1 MPEEAQV
8 RVVLY
13 SPNHLF
19 RRGLARLMAPYAEV
33 ETADSL
39 ETLVDAASQEPVDTL
54 IIDQK
59 GWEEVGADSRWSSL
73 FSLFLVPDIQVVFV
87 NLESQMVH
95 MVRAQYMAYTTA
107 EEFLRLVLG

>member
-1 MPEEAQV
+1 M
-8 RVVLY
+8 RVMLY

-19 RRGLARLMAPYAEV
+19 RRGLHRLMAPYAEV

-39 ETLVDAASQEPVDTL
+39 ENLVDAASQEAVDAL
-54 IIDQK
+54 IIDRDVWDEA
-59 GWEEVGADSRWSSL
+59 GEDSRWGTL
-73 FSLFLVPDIQVVFV
+73 FSLLLVPDIQVVFV

-95 MVRAQYMAYTTA
+95 MVRAQCIAYTTA